1 MKKRPV
7 IMTTIT
13 RCWILLLIL
22 QCIPATSRAAEAKD
36 AQPKTVRI
44 VYLISK
50 DRQERADYRTAVE
63 RAIQEV
69 RQWYARQLQGATFK
83 LHSPVVEVV
92 HSAQTAA
99 WFTANPNG
107 QNPDDWGYNNSL
119 AETSRLL
126 GARLGDTNYVWVAYS
141 DGPGNKGRGGSGFA
155 YLPEDD
161 LLGLIGKH
169 PTQKDPPR
177 WVGGL
182 GHELGHAFGLP
193 HPADTVKDADALMWA
208 GFYGKYPDHAYLTEQ
223 DKRILSRSPFFFDR
237 AGKPVAGNEVIAEKY
252 RYAGG
257 YFGRLAAGDTKEW
270 KEGKT
275 HSATAFYFDEVRRDG
290 ERIVLKDASRG
301 FTIQLPVKGGMSKL
315 SANDGVTWQTLY
327 EVRKE

>member
-1 MKKRPV
+1 
-7 IMTTIT
+7 MTTST
-13 RCWILLLIL
+13 RCWLLLLSIHFAL
-22 QCIPATSRAAEAKD
+22 AAAGAGPPAQS
-36 AQPKTVRI
+36 KTVRV
-44 VYLISK
+44 VYLVSK
-50 DRQERADYRTAVE
+50 DRSERADFRIAVE

-69 RQWYARQLQGATFK
+69 QQWYGRQLQGATFK

-92 HSAQTAA
+92 RSAQTAA
-99 WFTANPNG
+99 WFTTHTNG
-107 QNPDDWGYNNSL
+107 RNPDDWGHNNAL
-119 AETSRLL
+119 AETQRLL
-126 GARLGDTNYVWVAYS
+126 GARLEDPDHVWVVYS
-141 DGPGNKGRGGSGFA
+141 DGPGDKGRGGSGFA

-193 HPADTVKDADALMWA
+193 HPADTVRDADALMWA

-223 DKRILSRSPFFFDR
+223 DKKILSRSPFFFDR
-237 AGKPVAGNEVIAEKY
+237 AGNPVAGNEVIVEKY
-252 RYAGG
+252 AYEGG
-257 YFGRLAAGDTKEW
+257 YFGRLASGPTIEW

-275 HSATAFYFDEVRRDG
+275 GSATAFYFEEIRRDG
-290 ERIVLKDASRG
+290 ELIVLKDASRQ
-301 FTIQLPVKGGMSKL
+301 FTVQFPIKGGTSKL
-315 SANDGVTWQTLY
+315 SADDGKTWQTLY